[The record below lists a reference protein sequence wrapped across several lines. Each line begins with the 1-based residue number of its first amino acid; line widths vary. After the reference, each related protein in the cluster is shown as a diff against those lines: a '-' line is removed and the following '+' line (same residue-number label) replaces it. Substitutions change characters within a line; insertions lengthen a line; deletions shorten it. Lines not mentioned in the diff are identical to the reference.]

1 MYRGFHSTGNLN
13 SYGGRNKYSV
23 GLGKIRNTV
32 GSINRSYNYCAI
44 TSQNPLWCLFQ
55 FQSYSPIT
63 VPPITVSPITVPP
76 ITVPPITE
84 IIVPDIIIRT
94 TADLESYRY
103 SNIINNNLI
112 IQSLEQIDFSA
123 LDDLTQINGGIYF
136 INNSNI
142 ESITGFNSLQ
152 TVNAIIIDNNPNLI
166 TINGFNSLHTVNIVT
181 IQNNPDLETI
191 EGFNSLSTIQDL
203 LFN

>member
-1 MYRGFHSTGNLN
+1 MYAGFHTTGNLN
-13 SYGGRNKYSV
+13 SYSGRNKYSV

-32 GSINRSYNYCAI
+32 GSINRSYNYCAR
-44 TSQNPLWCLFQ
+44 TSQNPLLCLFQ
-55 FQSYSPIT
+55 FQRYSPIT
-63 VPPITVSPITVPP
+63 VPPK
-76 ITVPPITE
+76 TE
-84 IIVPDIIIRT
+84 IIVPDIIIRK
-94 TADLESYRY
+94 TADLELYRN
-103 SNIINNNLI
+103 SKIINNNLI

-123 LDDLTQINGGIYF
+123 LDDLIQINGGIYF

-166 TINGFNSLHTVNIVT
+166 TINGFNSLHTVNSVT
-181 IQNNPDLETI
+181 IQNNPNLATI
-191 EGFNSLSTIQDL
+191 ERFNSLSRIQDL